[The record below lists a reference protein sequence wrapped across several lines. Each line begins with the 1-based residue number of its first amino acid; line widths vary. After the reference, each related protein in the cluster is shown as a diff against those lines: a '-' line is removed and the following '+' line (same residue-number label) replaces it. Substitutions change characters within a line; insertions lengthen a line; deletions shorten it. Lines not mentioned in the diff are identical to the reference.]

1 MLENKLINTTA
12 CMDCYL
18 LGTDEEI
25 ENHRCLG
32 VSGRFITKE
41 EKLKKS
47 MNKFYMIFKENG
59 DLPKKMHETYKD
71 ASEECDRLCKANP
84 ARKFYILQ
92 AVEVREGQVE
102 IEKLLLKETE

>member
-1 MLENKLINTTA
+1 MLENKEIPTMI
-12 CMDCYL
+12 CIDCYL
-18 LGTDEEI
+18 VSTEDEFK
-25 ENHRCLG
+25 NHRCLG
-32 VSGRFITKE
+32 ISGRYLTKE
-41 EKLKKS
+41 EKLNKT
-47 MNKFYMIFKENG
+47 MTKFYMIFKDNG